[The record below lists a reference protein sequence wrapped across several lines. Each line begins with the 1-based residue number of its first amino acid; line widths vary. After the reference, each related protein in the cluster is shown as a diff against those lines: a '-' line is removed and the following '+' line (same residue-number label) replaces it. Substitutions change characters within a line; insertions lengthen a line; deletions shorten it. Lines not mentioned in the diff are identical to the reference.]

1 MSKNLLIVES
11 PAKAKTIEKYLGE
24 GFTVKS
30 SIGHIRDLPKS
41 GMSIDIENGFVPD
54 YQVTPDKKKTVA
66 ELKKLAKAA
75 EVVWLATDED
85 REGEAIAWHLYEAL
99 NLKKKETKRIVFHE
113 ITKTAIQNAVKT
125 PRTIDN
131 HLVDAQQARRVLD
144 RLVGYELSPVLWKK
158 VQRGLSAGRVQS
170 VATRLI
176 VERERDIEAFQP
188 AESFKVTADL
198 LNIENKKFKA
208 SLPKNLSS
216 EEEVKNFFGDVAAS
230 DLFVDDVQKTP
241 AKRKPQAPFTTSTLQ
256 QEASR
261 RLGYSVK
268 QTMMLAQRLYEAGH
282 ITYMRTDSVNLS
294 DFALG
299 EAENEIRSSYGEDY
313 LNIRKYTTKSSGAQE
328 AHEAIRPTDISKSE
342 VNTGDGQQDRIYKLI
357 WQRTIAS
364 QMSDAEL
371 ERTTAKIGITKSDKY
386 LRASGEVIV
395 FEGFLKVYINVNDED
410 DDSSDDGLLP
420 ELRKGDPVGSDRM
433 AAKLSYTKA
442 PARYNE
448 ASLVRKLEELGIGRP
463 STYAPTIS
471 TIQDRNYVLKEI
483 REALIRQITI
493 VELIGEEIISKQVDE
508 RYGAEKNK
516 LFPTDIG
523 LVVNDFLV
531 KHFANV
537 VDYSFTARVEAEF
550 DEIADGKKVWND
562 VIGDFYKPFHK
573 TVEDSEEI
581 KRSDAVAS
589 RELGTDEKTGKKV
602 YSRLG
607 PFGPMVQLGETPQ
620 TDDDKKPK
628 YASLP
633 KTMRLET
640 VTMEDAMKLFDL
652 PRILGQTEDGK
663 DVKTNMG
670 RFGPYVQVE
679 KIFVSISQDE
689 IYSLNLEEGL
699 QKIADKK
706 EADAKK
712 LILDFPD
719 DEIQVLNGRYGP
731 YIKFGKKNVKI
742 PKDQE
747 PKDLT
752 LDMCK
757 ELIKNAPE
765 KKGRRAPTKATAT
778 KKAPAKKAPAK
789 KATAKKK

>member
-11 PAKAKTIEKYLGE
+11 PAKAKTIEKYLGKD
-24 GFTVKS
+24 FTVKS

-41 GMSIDIENGFVPD
+41 GMAIDIENGFVPD
-54 YQVTPDKKKTVA
+54 YEVTDGKKKTVA
-66 ELKKLAKAA
+66 ELKKLAKKAKT
-75 EVVWLATDED
+75 VWLATDED

-99 NLKKKETKRIVFHE
+99 ELKNKDTKRIVFHE
-113 ITKTAIQNAVKT
+113 ITKTAIQKAVKY
-125 PRTIDN
+125 PREIDN
-131 HLVDAQQARRVLD
+131 NLVDAQQARRVLD

-170 VATRLI
+170 VAARLV
-176 VERERDIEAFQP
+176 VEREREIEAFKP
-188 AESFKVTADL
+188 AKSFKVTANL
-198 LNIENKKFKA
+198 LNIDNKKFKA
-208 SLPKNLSS
+208 NLPRNLKD
-216 EEEVKNFFGDVAAS
+216 EQDVKDFFEIVSQS
-230 DLFVDDVQKTP
+230 DLFVEDVQKRP
-241 AKRKPQAPFTTSTLQ
+241 VIRKPEAPFTTSTLQ

-268 QTMMLAQRLYEAGH
+268 QTMMLAQRLYENGH

-294 DFALG
+294 DFAMG
-299 EAENEIRSSYGEDY
+299 EAAKEIRSSYGENY
-313 LNIRKYTTKSSGAQE
+313 LKTRKYTTKSSSAQE
-328 AHEAIRPTDISKSE
+328 AHEAIRPSDISKSE
-342 VNTGDGQQDRIYKLI
+342 VNTKDGQQDRIYKLI

-386 LRASGEVIV
+386 LRASGEVII
-395 FEGFLKVYINVNDED
+395 FDGFLKVYININEEDED
-410 DDSSDDGLLP
+410 SSNDGLLP
-420 ELRKGDPVGSDRM
+420 ELRKGDSVDYEKLLG
-433 AAKLSYTKA
+433 KLSYTKA

-471 TIQDRNYVLKEI
+471 TIQDRNYVVKES
-483 REALIRQITI
+483 REAKIRKITL
-493 VELIGEEIISKQVDE
+493 VELTTNNITSKKVDE

-531 KHFANV
+531 KYFAGV
-537 VDYSFTARVEAEF
+537 VDYNFTARVEKQF
-550 DEIADGKKVWND
+550 DEIARGDKVWNE

-573 TVEDSEEI
+573 TVEASEDI
-581 KRSDAVAS
+581 KRSDAVAA
-589 RELGTDEKTGKKV
+589 RKLGTDPKTKKNV

-620 TDDDKKPK
+620 TDDDPKPK

-633 KTMRLET
+633 KNIRLET
-640 VTMEDAMKLFDL
+640 VTMDEAMKLFDL
-652 PRILGQTEDGK
+652 PRVLGQTEDGK

-670 RFGPYVQVE
+670 RFGPYVQLE
-679 KIFVSISQDE
+679 KTYVSISQDE
-689 IYSLNLEEGL
+689 IYSLTLEEGL

-712 LILDFPD
+712 IIHDYSSD
-719 DEIQVLNGRYGP
+719 GIQVLNGRYGP
-731 YIKFGKKNVKI
+731 FIKFGKKNVKI

-752 LDMCK
+752 VQMCK

-765 KKGRRAPTKATAT
+765 KKGRRTPV
-778 KKAPAKKAPAK
+778 K
-789 KATAKKK
+789 KATPKKKS

>member
-11 PAKAKTIEKYLGE
+11 PAKAKTIEKYLGKD
-24 GFTVKS
+24 FTVKS

-41 GMSIDIENGFVPD
+41 GMAIDIENGFTPD
-54 YQVTPDKKKTVA
+54 YQISDGKKKTVA
-66 ELKKLAKAA
+66 ELKKLSKNA

-99 NLKKKETKRIVFHE
+99 GLKNKETKRIVFHE
-113 ITKTAIQNAVKT
+113 ITKSAIQNAVKN
-125 PRTIDN
+125 PREIDN
-131 HLVDAQQARRVLD
+131 HLVDAQQARRILD

-176 VERERDIEAFQP
+176 VEREREIEAFKP
-188 AESFKVTADL
+188 VESFKVTADL

-208 SLPKNLSS
+208 ILPKNL
-216 EEEVKNFFGDVAAS
+216 KNEQEAKDFFGDVAAS

-299 EAENEIRSSYGEDY
+299 EAATEIRASYGENY
-313 LNIRKYTTKSSGAQE
+313 LKTRKYTTKSSSAQE
-328 AHEAIRPTDISKSE
+328 AHEAIRPSDISKSE
-342 VNTGDGQQDRIYKLI
+342 VNTGDTQQDRIYKLI

-364 QMSDAEL
+364 QMADAEL

-386 LRASGEVIV
+386 LRASGEVII
-395 FEGFLKVYINVNDED
+395 FDGFLKVYINISED
-410 DDSSDDGLLP
+410 DENSEDDGLLP
-420 ELRKGDPVGSDRM
+420 ELRKGDGVNSEKLL
-433 AAKLSYTKA
+433 AKLSYTKA
-442 PARYNE
+442 PARHNE

-471 TIQDRNYVLKEI
+471 TIQDRNYVVKES
-483 REALIRQITI
+483 RDPMVRKITL
-493 VELIGEEIISKQVDE
+493 VELIGENVTSRKVDE
-508 RYGAEKNK
+508 NYGAEKNK

-531 KHFANV
+531 KHFSNV
-537 VDYSFTARVEAEF
+537 VDYGFTARVEAEF
-550 DEIADGKKVWND
+550 DEIANGKKVWND
-562 VIGDFYKPFHK
+562 VISDFYKPFHK
-573 TVEDSEEI
+573 TVEASEEI
-581 KRSDAVAS
+581 KRSEAVAA
-589 RELGTDEKTGKKV
+589 RELGVDSKTGKKV
-602 YSRLG
+602 YSKLG

-620 TDDDKKPK
+620 TDDDPKPK

-633 KTMRLET
+633 KDMRLET
-640 VTMEDAMKLFDL
+640 VTMDEAMKLFDL
-652 PRILGQTEDGK
+652 PRILGKTEDGK

-670 RFGPYVQVE
+670 RFGPYVQIE
-679 KIFVSISQDE
+679 KTYVSISQDE
-689 IYSLNLEEGL
+689 IYSLTLEEGL

-712 LILDFPD
+712 LIHDYSD
-719 DEIQVLNGRYGP
+719 DGIQVLNGRYGP

-752 LDMCK
+752 LEMCK

-765 KKGRRAPTKATAT
+765 KKGRRAP
-778 KKAPAKKAPAK
+778 
-789 KATAKKK
+789 AKKKAIAKKKS